1 MPVMMNKRLLDIK
14 AAAGYLSISRSLLYQ
29 WIEKGRIP
37 ALKINTRT
45 LIDVYDLD
53 NFVENLKKE

>member
-1 MPVMMNKRLLDIK
+1 MPVVIGRRLLDIK
-14 AAAGYLSISRSLLYQ
+14 SAAEYLSISRSLLYQ
-29 WIEKGRIP
+29 WIDKGRIP

-53 NFVENLKKE
+53 SLIEILKKK